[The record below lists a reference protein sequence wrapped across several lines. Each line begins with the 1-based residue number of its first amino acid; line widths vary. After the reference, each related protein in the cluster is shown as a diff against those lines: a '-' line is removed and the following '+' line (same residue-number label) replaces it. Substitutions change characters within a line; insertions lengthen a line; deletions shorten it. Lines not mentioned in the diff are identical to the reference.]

1 MSVEEDS
8 NSRIDIREDD
18 HHLVLRLI
26 ANDDA
31 AWAYVKD
38 ELVDPLV
45 AANVKGMRDMLIRHS
60 IDVESVV
67 GKVYEGLSARN
78 WEAIRNFRFGCRF
91 KSFMYWRVYDAVQR
105 LVREVSRREEKDPL
119 SLDASVESEDGNSID
134 HEIPDPNSVEPIRQ
148 ILIKESVAHANNALG
163 ELWGQ
168 NPTYALVLLMRND
181 LALPTQDVAVL
192 LDRKPNT
199 VDQINIRAQAALRK
213 IRDVGKSKIGV
224 SFYPSS
230 NL

>member
-1 MSVEEDS
+1 MQKKSLG
-8 NSRIDIREDD
+8 IQEDD

-26 ANDDA
+26 ANDDV

-45 AANVKGMRDMLIRHS
+45 TANVKGMRDMLSRYS
-60 IDVESVV
+60 IDAKSVV
-67 GKVYEGLSARN
+67 GKVYEGLRARN

-91 KSFMYWRVYDAVQR
+91 KTFMYWRVYDAVQR
-105 LVREVSRREEKDPL
+105 LVREVSRGEEKISL
-119 SLDASVESEDGNSID
+119 SLDSSTENQGENDAGHDIA
-134 HEIPDPNSVEPIRQ
+134 DPRPKDPIRQ
-148 ILIKESVAHANNALG
+148 ILIKESVAHANKALG
-163 ELWGQ
+163 ELWNK
-168 NPTYALVLLMRND
+168 NPTYALVILMRND
-181 LALPTQDVAVL
+181 LALPTQDVAAI

-213 IRDVGKSKIGV
+213 IRDCVKSEIDA
-224 SFYPSS
+224 SFYPSG

>member
-1 MSVEEDS
+1 MSVEEDCG
-8 NSRIDIREDD
+8 SRIDIREDD

-78 WEAIRNFRFGCRF
+78 WEAIRNFRFDCRF

-105 LVREVSRREEKDPL
+105 LVREVSRGDDRDPL
-119 SLDASVESEDGNSID
+119 SLDILNENQDGKDIAQEVPDANSSD
-134 HEIPDPNSVEPIRQ
+134 PIRQ
-148 ILIKESVAHANNALG
+148 LLIKESVDQANRALA
-163 ELWGQ
+163 ELWDK
-168 NPTYALVLLMRND
+168 NPAYALVLLMRND
-181 LALPTQDVAVL
+181 LSLPAQDVAVL

-213 IRDVGKSKIGV
+213 IRDGIKSENVV